1 MSGLILQKGRKY
13 FVPSTHT
20 WLKITSLFSDTKNLK
35 YMTQVQLSFE
45 VGITDR
51 GLDDI
56 GDITSIQFP
65 LHSTSASNT
74 QQNTWC
80 KVKKDQEIL
89 NIHWDAHFITK
100 ADELYHTIWETIDE
114 TTSIKSPVDGVCVGV
129 NDFSAQKMKYRVHSD
144 TSLFSMRTSMDH
156 LQELNDQGQLMDCEE
171 YTNYVKTL
179 EAGVFFD
186 PDQS

>member
-1 MSGLILQKGRKY
+1 MSGLVLQKGRKY

-20 WLKITSLFSDTKNLK
+20 WLKITK
-35 YMTQVQLSFE
+35 YMTQRQLQFD

-56 GDITSIQFP
+56 GDIISIQFP
-65 LHSTSASNT
+65 IHFPGDPPV
-74 QQNTWC
+74 QQTTWC

-89 NIHWDAHFITK
+89 NIHWNAHLITK

-114 TTSIKSPVDGVCVGV
+114 TTSIKSPGDGFWRVGK
-129 NDFSAQKMKYRVHSD
+129 DFSAQKMKYRVHSD
-144 TSLFSMRTSMDH
+144 TTLFSMRTRMDH

-171 YTNYVKTL
+171 YTNYVNTL
-179 EAGVFFD
+179 EVGIFFD